1 MNTFRKTLG
10 AIGLRARVV
19 GYNPIGRLHKA
30 VRDGDLE
37 EVTRLLLRGSCHVND
52 IDKKNRTPLH
62 YACAYGQTEVVDFL
76 VKNKCDIHLCDSD
89 NNTPLIKAIQ
99 QQEEECA
106 TILLENGADVNVQDP
121 NGGTPLHH
129 AACTN
134 NTSVAAKLL
143 LHNADIEAQNKDG
156 CTPLLLALKENKH
169 RMAEFLIKAKA
180 NIHAVD
186 MRGRTALML
195 AVRYESPHIV
205 KLLIEGGIDVFAED
219 VDGGTALCY
228 SVASG
233 CNMKIMFDCT
243 EEKRKMRRRNT
254 KEGSESSTEDSLTGC
269 SDKPGPSHSMPDE
282 GGNQSDTKNIAR
294 EKEELCKDFQQS
306 SKDEAISDTGTRE
319 NKTLFDNS
327 GTECQKEDEDE
338 DNLVQ
343 FISIKTPFFS
353 ATDSKSEK
361 PGVFTVQYP
370 PVCLPGCVTG
380 PFSEAEAF
388 KEIINTPTN
397 QSVPMKEAK
406 TLKSAKPYLPVTPED
421 GRKILGGTQI
431 QQPKAFLEINDT
443 PPNQSVWMKDAK
455 ILKSEPHLDVTPKE
469 GQDTLDGTEHQQST
483 TRICEICSPK
493 CFDHFSL
500 DALQMKKHIVE
511 EMGPLSS
518 PVSSSSKLKF
528 SKPEDARKEGTP
540 VSPVGM
546 EIKNVLNEPFCRKC
560 VCQAMG
566 GGKVLG
572 SEMDDPFHWTLHNWC
587 SLTSSTT
594 GGTAQVLGVQRTE
607 ELP

>member
-1 MNTFRKTLG
+1 
-10 AIGLRARVV
+10 
-19 GYNPIGRLHKA
+19 
-30 VRDGDLE
+30 
-37 EVTRLLLRGSCHVND
+37 
-52 IDKKNRTPLH
+52 
-62 YACAYGQTEVVDFL
+62 
-76 VKNKCDIHLCDSD
+76 
-89 NNTPLIKAIQ
+89 
-99 QQEEECA
+99 
-106 TILLENGADVNVQDP
+106 
-121 NGGTPLHH
+121 
-129 AACTN
+129 
-134 NTSVAAKLL
+134 
-143 LHNADIEAQNKDG
+143 
-156 CTPLLLALKENKH
+156 
-169 RMAEFLIKAKA
+169 
-180 NIHAVD
+180 
-186 MRGRTALML
+186 
-195 AVRYESPHIV
+195 
-205 KLLIEGGIDVFAED
+205 
-219 VDGGTALCY
+219 
-228 SVASG
+228 
-233 CNMKIMFDCT
+233 MFDCT

-455 ILKSEPHLDVTPKE
+455 ILKSAEPHLDVTPKEGQDTLDGTEHQQSTTRICEICSPKCFDHFSLDALQMKKHIVEEMGPLSSPVSSSSKLKFSKPEDARKEGTPVSPVGSQRAPSLKPPTALRHSGESTDPEMKGARRKDVKTITPEPHFHVKAEEAGTTLGGSKMRKPKAFLEINDTPPNQSVWMKDAKILKSAEPHLDVTPKE

>member
-1 MNTFRKTLG
+1 
-10 AIGLRARVV
+10 
-19 GYNPIGRLHKA
+19 
-30 VRDGDLE
+30 
-37 EVTRLLLRGSCHVND
+37 
-52 IDKKNRTPLH
+52 
-62 YACAYGQTEVVDFL
+62 
-76 VKNKCDIHLCDSD
+76 
-89 NNTPLIKAIQ
+89 
-99 QQEEECA
+99 
-106 TILLENGADVNVQDP
+106 
-121 NGGTPLHH
+121 
-129 AACTN
+129 
-134 NTSVAAKLL
+134 
-143 LHNADIEAQNKDG
+143 
-156 CTPLLLALKENKH
+156 
-169 RMAEFLIKAKA
+169 
-180 NIHAVD
+180 
-186 MRGRTALML
+186 
-195 AVRYESPHIV
+195 
-205 KLLIEGGIDVFAED
+205 
-219 VDGGTALCY
+219 
-228 SVASG
+228 
-233 CNMKIMFDCT
+233 MFDCT

-388 KEIINTPTN
+388 KKIINTPTN

-500 DALQMKKHIVE
+500 DALQMTKHIVE
-511 EMGPLSS
+511 GKSHIFLKCLLDKIFFKKILSKLGPLSS
-518 PVSSSSKLKF
+518 PVSASSKLKF
-528 SKPEDARKEGTP
+528 SKP
-540 VSPVGM
+540 
-546 EIKNVLNEPFCRKC
+546 
-560 VCQAMG
+560 
-566 GGKVLG
+566 
-572 SEMDDPFHWTLHNWC
+572 
-587 SLTSSTT
+587 
-594 GGTAQVLGVQRTE
+594 
-607 ELP
+607 